1 MGNQGLI
8 ALRDLLEGIP
18 ETGIA
23 EGIVDYAVFI
33 ADQDRLD
40 LGQGFVREVSR
51 FQERFEKIALDIELI
66 CGELEEFLSGY
77 GLVIDDEF

>member
-1 MGNQGLI
+1 MDSQGLI
-8 ALRDLLEGIP
+8 ALRDLLEEIP

-33 ADQDRLD
+33 ADQDRLNP
-40 LGQGFVREVSR
+40 GQGFVREMSR
-51 FQERFEKIALDIELI
+51 FQERFKKIALDIESV

-77 GLVIDDEF
+77 GLVPDDEV

>member
-1 MGNQGLI
+1 MGSQGFI
-8 ALRDLLEGIP
+8 ALLDLLEEIP

-23 EGIVDYAVFI
+23 ESIVDYAAFI

-51 FQERFEKIALDIELI
+51 FQDRFEKIALDIRDVCE
-66 CGELEEFLSGY
+66 ELEEFLSGY
-77 GLVIDDEF
+77 GLVPDDEF